1 MMNTSLSKQAT
12 ADMEMAQSML
22 ARSKVVEI
30 KKMGMSLNLQL
41 VRVQKKIGPLR
52 AWIGGER

>member
-22 ARSKVVEI
+22 ARSKVVEM
-30 KKMGMSLNLQL
+30 K
-41 VRVQKKIGPLR
+41 
-52 AWIGGER
+52 